1 MALSAD
7 VLKQF
12 PHVRERVGSEQ
23 IRPFKEIASV
33 LFDFL
38 APALQYIGRQKH
50 RHEVVAALADL
61 GSHVRKSDR

>member
-1 MALSAD
+1 
-7 VLKQF
+7 
-12 PHVRERVGSEQ
+12 VGSEQ